1 MNKTPLKYVIFFTAL
16 VALTI
21 YFIMLNAATFRF
33 QTVRDDF
40 LDWHFANNPTS
51 ATWIGIHDYDGELP
65 DMSAKGR
72 EKERVHLLEVKEELE
87 AVDGES
93 LNDNDRID
101 RHILLDMIESSF
113 FNMDELRSF
122 SWNPMEYMWGLGYAY
137 ESLLAY
143 DFAPIEERAEN
154 LSRRFLATSE
164 YLAQAQENLA
174 EFPKPHLV
182 TAIKQAKG
190 LAKMFDST
198 IPEMAAQLKDD
209 YRKNFEHNAELAKQ
223 ALEEFITFLESHQ
236 NDESFRDFRI
246 GRQMYNKKLFHT
258 LKEGISAPEVMER
271 AERHLRVV
279 QNEMFEL
286 AEPLYTEWFGE
297 TPVTDSHENKLIMT
311 RRVLDKIAEDHA
323 PRDQVVEAAR
333 ETIAELEQFIR
344 DKDLLTLD
352 DSKPLEIRETPEYQ
366 RGVSGA
372 SLQSPGPLE
381 SNLPTFYNVSPIPED
396 WTDEQAESFL
406 KEYNTISMKIL
417 SIHEAL
423 PGHYVQLYY
432 ANRHPSLVRASFGSG
447 VMIEG
452 WAHYTE
458 DMMVNAGLGD
468 GDPRYSLVA
477 KKWKLR
483 GIANAIIDQKIHAE
497 RMTEQEA
504 LDLMINET
512 FQEESEA
519 NGKWRRAQLTSTQ
532 LATYFTG
539 YILFLELLEDYKKQ
553 EGDDFVLKKFHEEL
567 LSYGSIPIRY
577 IREMMIHD

>member
-1 MNKTPLKYVIFFTAL
+1 MNQTPLKYVIFFTAL

-33 QTVRDDF
+33 HSVRDDF
-40 LDWHFANNPTS
+40 MDWHFANNPTS

-72 EKERVHLLEVKEELE
+72 KKERVHLLEVKEELK
-87 AVDGES
+87 AVNGES

-101 RHILLDMIESSF
+101 RQILMDMIESSF

-164 YLAQAQENLA
+164 YLAQAQENLT

-198 IPEMAAQLKDD
+198 IPEMAEQLKDD
-209 YRKNFEHNAELAKQ
+209 YRKNFEHNAGLAKQ

-236 NDESFRDFRI
+236 DDESFRDFRI
-246 GRQMYNKKLFHT
+246 GRQLYNKKLFHT
-258 LKEGISAPEVMER
+258 LKEGISAPDVLER

-279 QNEMFEL
+279 QNEMFAL
-286 AEPLYTEWFGE
+286 AEPLYAVWFGE
-297 TPVTDSHENKLIMT
+297 TPVTVSHENKLKMT

-333 ETIAELEQFIR
+333 ETIVELEQFIR

-396 WTDEQAESFL
+396 WTDKQAESFL
-406 KEYNTISMKIL
+406 EEYNTISMKIL

-458 DMMVNAGLGD
+458 DMMIREGFGG
-468 GDPRYSLVA
+468 GDPRYSLVE

-483 GIANAIIDQKIHAE
+483 GISNAIIDQKIHAE

-519 NGKWRRAQLTSTQ
+519 NGKWRRAQLTSGQ
-532 LATYFTG
+532 LSTYFTG
-539 YILFLELLEDYKKQ
+539 YILFLELLDDYKKQ

-577 IREMMIHD
+577 IREMMIH

>member
-297 TPVTDSHENKLIMT
+297 TPVTDSHENKLKMT

-344 DKDLLTLD
+344 DKNLLTLD

-406 KEYNTISMKIL
+406 EEYNTISMKIL

-497 RMTEQEA
+497 RMTKQEA

>member
-1 MNKTPLKYVIFFTAL
+1 MFTAL
-16 VALTI
+16 VAITI
-21 YFIMLNAATFRF
+21 YFIMKNAPTFQF
-33 QTVRDDF
+33 QSVRNDF
-40 LDWHFANNPTS
+40 MDWHFANNPTS

-65 DMSAKGR
+65 DISGKGR
-72 EKERVHLLEVKEELE
+72 KKERAHLEKVKTDLEKIDP
-87 AVDGES
+87 AG
-93 LNDNDRID
+93 LNEDDRID
-101 RHILLDMIESSF
+101 RQILLDMIESSF
-113 FNMDELRSF
+113 FNMEELKSF
-122 SWNPMEYMWGLGYAY
+122 SWNPLEYMWGLGYAY

-143 DFAPIEERAEN
+143 DFAPVEERAEN
-154 LSRRFLATSE
+154 LSRRFIATSE

-174 EFPKPHLV
+174 EFPKPHLE
-182 TAIKQAKG
+182 TAINQAKG
-190 LAKMFDST
+190 LAGMFDSSV
-198 IPEMAAQLKDD
+198 PEMAEQLKHD
-209 YRKNFEHNAELAKQ
+209 YRKNFEHNAGLAKQ
-223 ALEEFITFLESHQ
+223 AIEEFISFLERQ
-236 NDESFRDFRI
+236 QGNESFRDFRI
-246 GRQMYNKKLFHT
+246 GRELYNKKLYHS
-258 LKEGISAPEVMER
+258 LKEGVTAPEVMER
-271 AERHLRVV
+271 AEAHLGVV

-286 AEPLYTEWFGE
+286 AAPLYEEWFGE
-297 TPVTDSHENKLIMT
+297 SPSLDSHDDKLKMT
-311 RRVLDKIAEDHA
+311 RRVLDKIAEKHA
-323 PRDQVVEAAR
+323 PRDKVVEAAR

-406 KEYNTISMKIL
+406 QEYNTISMKIL

-458 DMMVNAGLGD
+458 DMMVREGFGG
-468 GDPRYSLVA
+468 GDPRYSLVE

-504 LDLMINET
+504 LNLMINET

-519 NGKWRRAQLTSTQ
+519 NGKWRRAQLTSAQ
-532 LATYFTG
+532 LSTYFTG
-539 YILFLELLEDYKKQ
+539 YILFLELLEDYKAQ
-553 EGDDFVLKKFHEEL
+553 EGEDFSIKKFHEEL

-577 IREMMIHD
+577 IRQMMIDD

>member
-286 AEPLYTEWFGE
+286 AEPLYAEWFGE
-297 TPVTDSHENKLIMT
+297 TPVTDSHENKLKMT

-406 KEYNTISMKIL
+406 EEYNTISMKIL

-497 RMTEQEA
+497 RMTKQEA

>member
-406 KEYNTISMKIL
+406 EEYNTISMKIL

>member
-1 MNKTPLKYVIFFTAL
+1 MNQTPIKYVILFSAL
-16 VALTI
+16 VALTV
-21 YFIMLNAATFRF
+21 YFIMKNAPTFQF
-33 QTVRDDF
+33 HSVRDDF
-40 LDWHFANNPTS
+40 LGWHFANNPTT

-65 DMSAKGR
+65 DISSKGR
-72 EKERVHLLEVKEELE
+72 EKERDYLLVIKEKLE
-87 AVDGES
+87 AIDGGS

-101 RHILLDMIESSF
+101 REILLDMIESSF
-113 FNMDELRSF
+113 FNMDELQSF
-122 SWNPMEYMWGLGYAY
+122 SWNPLEYMWVLGYAY

-164 YLAQAQENLA
+164 YLAQAQENLV
-174 EFPKPHLV
+174 EFPNPHLV
-182 TAIKQAKG
+182 TAIMQAKG
-190 LAKMFDST
+190 LVGMFDST
-198 IPEMAAQLKDD
+198 IPEMAEQLKDD
-209 YRKNFEHNAELAKQ
+209 YRKNFEHNAGLAKQ
-223 ALEEFITFLESHQ
+223 ALEEFIIFLESHE
-236 NDESFRDFRI
+236 DDDSFRDFRI
-246 GRQMYNKKLFHT
+246 GRQLYNKKLFFVI
-258 LKEGISAPEVMER
+258 KEGITASEVMER
-271 AERHLRVV
+271 AERHLHVV

-297 TPVTDSHENKLIMT
+297 TPSIDSHENKLKMT

-323 PRDQVVEAAR
+323 PRDLVVDAAR

-344 DKDLLTLD
+344 DNDILTLD
-352 DSKPLEIRETPEYQ
+352 NSKPLEIRETPEYQ

-381 SNLPTFYNVSPIPED
+381 SNLPTFYNVSPIPVD
-396 WTDEQAESFL
+396 WTDEQANSFL
-406 KEYNTISMKIL
+406 EEYNTISMKIL

-458 DMMVNAGLGD
+458 DMMVKAGLGG
-468 GDPRYSLVA
+468 GDPRYSLVE

-519 NGKWRRAQLTSTQ
+519 NGKWRRAQLTSGQ
-532 LATYFTG
+532 LSTYFTG
-539 YILFLELLEDYKKQ
+539 YILFLELLDDYKKQ

-567 LSYGSIPIRY
+567 LSFGSIPIRY
-577 IREMMIHD
+577 IREMMIH

>member
-1 MNKTPLKYVIFFTAL
+1 MNQTPLKYVILFTGL
-16 VALTI
+16 VALTV

-33 QTVRDDF
+33 HTVRDDF
-40 LDWHFANNPTS
+40 MTWHFANNPTS
-51 ATWIGIHDYDGELP
+51 ATWIGIHDYDGKLP
-65 DMSAKGR
+65 DISSNGR
-72 EKERVHLLEVKEELE
+72 EKERNHLIGVKEKLE
-87 AVDGES
+87 AIDGGS

-101 RHILLDMIESSF
+101 RQILLDMIESSF
-113 FNMDELRSF
+113 FNLDELQSF
-122 SWNPMEYMWGLGYAY
+122 SWNPLEYMWGLGYAY

-143 DFAPIEERAEN
+143 DFAPVEERAEN

-164 YLAQAQENLA
+164 YLAQAQENLV
-174 EFPKPHLV
+174 EFPKPHLE

-190 LAKMFDST
+190 LAGMFDST
-198 IPEMAAQLKDD
+198 IPEMAEQLKDD
-209 YRKNFEHNAELAKQ
+209 YRKNFKHNADLAKQ

-236 NDESFRDFRI
+236 NDESFRDYRI
-246 GRQMYNKKLFHT
+246 GRQLYNKKLFHT
-258 LKEGISAPEVMER
+258 LKEGISAPAVMKR

-279 QNEMFEL
+279 QNEMFAL
-286 AEPLYTEWFGE
+286 AEPLYEEWFGKK
-297 TPVTDSHENKLIMT
+297 PVTDNHENKLIMT

-333 ETIAELEQFIR
+333 ETIQELEQFIR
-344 DKDLLTLD
+344 DNDLLTLD
-352 DSKPLEIRETPEYQ
+352 DSNPLEIRETPEYQ

-381 SNLPTFYNVSPIPED
+381 SNLPTFYNVSPIPEE

-432 ANRHPSLVRASFGSG
+432 ANRHPSLVRAAFGSG

-458 DMMVNAGLGD
+458 DMMVNAGLGGD
-468 GDPRYSLVA
+468 DPRYSLVE

-497 RMTEQEA
+497 RMTEQAA

-532 LATYFTG
+532 LTTYFTG

-553 EGDDFVLKKFHEEL
+553 EGEYFVLKKFHEEL

-577 IREMMIHD
+577 IREMMIH